1 MKIHR
6 ILTLVCLTLM
16 ASVSYAQSETI
27 VVGKKTDGT
36 ELKAQCYTFPQRV
49 ETFSMSSKGDY
60 LCVSFRETT
69 KSGKY
74 LKNKGEIGFYDTK
87 SSQLLWNQP
96 IDFSKSRITC
106 LSEGVLIT
114 EIGSKIS
121 LLSKETGAKRW
132 EADLFP
138 VYVDDSLNLAL
149 GYNSPTSN
157 KLRAVSLKFGNVL
170 WENKM
175 PHQYGWNEVL
185 DLEQNKRLIVA
196 DALHKLDF
204 MTGEFF
210 TYPGKPGAHDTHCC
224 KDL

>member
-6 ILTLVCLTLM
+6 ILTLVCLTLA

-27 VVGKKTDGT
+27 VVVKKTDGT
-36 ELKAQCYTFPQRV
+36 DLKAQCYTFPQRV
-49 ETFSMSSKGDY
+49 ETFSMSGKGDY

-87 SSQLLWNQP
+87 SSQLLWKQP
-96 IDFSKSRITC
+96 INFGRASIAC

-121 LLSKETGAKRW
+121 LLSKETGEKRW

-138 VYVDDSLNLAL
+138 VYTDDSLGL
-149 GYNSPTSN
+149 
-157 KLRAVSLKFGNVL
+157 VL
-170 WENKM
+170 
-175 PHQYGWNEVL
+175 
-185 DLEQNKRLIVA
+185 
-196 DALHKLDF
+196 
-204 MTGEFF
+204 
-210 TYPGKPGAHDTHCC
+210 
-224 KDL
+224 

>member
-1 MKIHR
+1 MLH
-6 ILTLVCLTLM
+6 
-16 ASVSYAQSETI
+16 
-27 VVGKKTDGT
+27 
-36 ELKAQCYTFPQRV
+36 FPQRV
-49 ETFSMSSKGDY
+49 ETFSMSDKGDY

-87 SSQLLWNQP
+87 SSQLLWKQP

-121 LLSKETGAKRW
+121 LLSRETGAKRW
-132 EADLFP
+132 EASLFP
-138 VYVDDSLNLAL
+138 VYVDDSLGLVL

-157 KLRAVSLKFGNVL
+157 KLRAVNLKFGNDL
-170 WENKM
+170 WENKI

-185 DLEQNKRLIVA
+185 DLEQINA
-196 DALHKLDF
+196 
-204 MTGEFF
+204 
-210 TYPGKPGAHDTHCC
+210 
-224 KDL
+224 